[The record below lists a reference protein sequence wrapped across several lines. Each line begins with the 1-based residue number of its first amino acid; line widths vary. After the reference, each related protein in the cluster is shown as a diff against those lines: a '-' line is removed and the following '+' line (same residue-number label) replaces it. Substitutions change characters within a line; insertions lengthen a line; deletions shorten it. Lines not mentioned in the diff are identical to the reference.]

1 MATLQLDPISGRY
14 RIRFMF
20 GTREYKR
27 SIKTKDEA
35 VAKAIRGRVEETLRL
50 LEQGRIELPP
60 DSDPGRFILS
70 DGKRNGKIIVQKV
83 LSLEELF
90 NLYRQALPE
99 GAKEAN
105 TVTTERLHCKHFL
118 RILGAKIA
126 VQSLGVPDLQR
137 YADARAQEKGRRGK
151 VRPQTIKKELDT
163 MRVIWNWGVSHGHL
177 KGAAPIKGVKLPKG
191 KEQMPFQTWDEIQ
204 AIIDRGGLTS
214 AEQKELWDCLF
225 LTTPQ
230 IRDVLEVVKTKAQ
243 HAFIFPMFVMA
254 AHTGARRSEMMRSRV
269 EDFDFEA
276 KTVLI
281 REKKKDKSVQITYRR
296 VPMSP
301 LLAQVMAD
309 WFARHPGGM
318 YTFCLAPNQMLKQT
332 FTTKYFRQSLK
343 NSKWLRL
350 RGFHVLR
357 HSFPCGERDRPACD

>member
-1 MATLQLDPISGRY
+1 
-14 RIRFMF
+14 
-20 GTREYKR
+20 
-27 SIKTKDEA
+27 
-35 VAKAIRGRVEETLRL
+35 
-50 LEQGRIELPP
+50 
-60 DSDPGRFILS
+60 
-70 DGKRNGKIIVQKV
+70 
-83 LSLEELF
+83 
-90 NLYRQALPE
+90 
-99 GAKEAN
+99 
-105 TVTTERLHCKHFL
+105 
-118 RILGAKIA
+118 
-126 VQSLGVPDLQR
+126 
-137 YADARAQEKGRRGK
+137 
-151 VRPQTIKKELDT
+151 

-191 KEQMPFQTWDEIQ
+191 KEKMPFQTWNEIQ
-204 AIIDRGGLTS
+204 VIIDRGGLNS

-230 IRDVLEVVKTKAQ
+230 ISEVLEVVEAKAR
-243 HAFIFPMFVMA
+243 HAFVFPMFVMA

-269 EDFDFEA
+269 EDFDFES

-318 YTFCLAPNQMLKQT
+318 YTFCLQANQTLKQT
-332 FTTKYFRQSLK
+332 FTTKCFRQSLK
-343 NSKWLRL
+343 NSKWVRL

-357 HSFPCGERDRPACD
+357 HSFASNLAAKGIDQRVIDEFMGHQTEAMRKRYRHLFPDQRQQTIELVFGRNGQ